1 MALEDLGQVLRKRR
15 AWQHHI
21 AAGFLSLQFE
31 LALDVRKIPDQVD
44 PLGLLVGFQFPDQA
58 ERIDTLE
65 IYVHDDERWMKLGLF
80 QGIVLAFD
88 ERDGQPRA
96 FRGFIDFY
104 SEEQVFEYGQD
115 FLGFH

>member
-1 MALEDLGQVLRKRR
+1 VALEDLGQVLRKRR

-65 IYVHDDERWMKLGLF
+65 IYVHDDERGLRLSLLQRVVF
-80 QGIVLAFD
+80 ALY
-88 ERDGQPRA
+88 ERDGEPRP
-96 FRGFIDFY
+96 FRGFINFDG
-104 SEEQVFEYGQD
+104 EE
-115 FLGFH
+115 